1 MRRGW
6 PLAHVLARAHEGSG
20 RSVSKR
26 VYKPRPRAVS
36 GTLAN
41 LNSWLGAYNSTDPRR
56 KILELFNVQK
66 ATSNQALG
74 GNLPN
79 LVNQCR
85 HLERNCPSARAISEG
100 WVADVVGTGIDV
112 APETGSTARDKNIRD
127 AWLEW
132 AEYAGVDG
140 TSLWELQA
148 QAMREV
154 TVAGSFI
161 WRFLVLPERAREGK
175 IPLAIMPIEVE
186 WLSSLPIAPIPD
198 GCVFVNG
205 VEMNRIGQP
214 VAYHLMDP
222 NFVGDITRGER
233 VSAGLICHGFEKRR
247 PFQALGEPILAPLVE
262 RLKQEEDLIKT
273 ELAAAQ
279 IASNFAVTIKS
290 DYHDDATDEATD
302 DPQSVTDISPGTVTR
317 LLPGESAEAFQ
328 SSRPNQMIAPFRE
341 MLRGDLAAAGRV
353 PVKWLNRDY
362 SSATFMNTRMEQA
375 DSKRMHKATQNWLAR
390 HVASRPYLEVLP
402 WILLSRGL
410 VMPAEKTSAKKLL
423 AHKVLP
429 DLPEYVDPLKDGEA
443 ALQNINGNLS
453 TLEHECSSRGKDW
466 QKIAEQRAAE
476 KKFLDGLGLTMPDP
490 SAPKPGAA
498 ADPAAEAAKK
508 KPTKKEAPTNE

>member
-1 MRRGW
+1 
-6 PLAHVLARAHEGSG
+6 
-20 RSVSKR
+20 
-26 VYKPRPRAVS
+26 VS

-41 LNSWLGAYNSTDPRR
+41 LNGWLGAYNSTDPRR
-56 KILELFNVQK
+56 KILELFKVQK

-112 APETGSTARDKNIRD
+112 APDSGSSGRDKVIRE

-132 AEYAGVDG
+132 AECAGVDG

-154 TVAGSFI
+154 TTAGSFL
-161 WRFLVLPERAREGK
+161 WRFVILPERAQSGK
-175 IPLAIMPIEVE
+175 LPLAIMPIEVE
-186 WLSSLPIAPIPD
+186 WLSPIPIEPVPN
-198 GCVFVNG
+198 GVIFVNG
-205 VEMNRIGQP
+205 VEMDRIGGP
-214 VAYHLMDP
+214 IAYHLIDP
-222 NFVGDITRGER
+222 NFVGDITKGER
-233 VSAGLICHGFEKRR
+233 VSAHLICHGFEKRR

-273 ELAAAQ
+273 ELQSAQ
-279 IASNFAVTIKS
+279 IGANFAVVLES
-290 DYHDDATDEATD
+290 EYHDDATTD
-302 DPQSVTDISPGTVTR
+302 DGESVTDVSPGTVVR
-317 LLPGESAEAFQ
+317 LTPGEVAKAFQ
-328 SSRPNQMIAPFRE
+328 STRPSQLIAPFRE

-390 HVASRPYLEVLP
+390 HVATRPYLEVLP
-402 WILLSRGL
+402 WILLARGIAI
-410 VMPAEKTSAKKLL
+410 PADRTASKKIVG
-423 AHKVLP
+423 HKVLP

-443 ALQNINGNLS
+443 ALQNVNGNLS
-453 TLEHECSSRGKDW
+453 TLEEECSSRGKDW
-466 QKIAEQRAAE
+466 QKIALQRAEE
-476 KKFLDGLGLTMPDP
+476 KKFLDGLGLSVPDP
-490 SAPKPGAA
+490 NAPPPSKDAGGGVATEDPPAPK
-498 ADPAAEAAKK
+498 KK
-508 KPTKKEAPTNE
+508 KPAPKETNNE